1 MEAFMLNNVTPPTLD
16 LSGSGEPDHGVNP
29 ELELS
34 AGYILPDSPES
45 SFYPPSD
52 PPYPPPRNDRPKG
65 RGPRVWIAVALLV
78 VLAIGV
84 GLGLAVSLLRSP
96 STGNVAIG
104 ASSPPVVATSADA
117 LSVQQSLEQVSS
129 AVSPSVVKVTS
140 VSGQQEAI
148 GSGDILTSNGYIVT
162 NDHVVEG
169 YTSFTVLLPSGAR
182 YPATVVGQDA
192 QDDLAVMKIAAT
204 NLKPISFANSSQA
217 KVGELA
223 IAIGYPLGLQET
235 STYGIVS
242 ALNRTVSEAPS
253 GPAGELPDLLQ
264 TSAQLNP
271 GNSGG
276 ALVDIH
282 GQLIGIPTLSATNP
296 ETGSAAEGIG
306 YAISSNRVA
315 YVATQLIQHGKLVSS
330 KQGFLGIRGADVTP
344 QVAESYGLSAQS
356 GVLVSGFAKDA
367 AGSSPAEQAGLRT
380 GDIITAV
387 DGQSVSGSDDLAS
400 ATLSRAPG
408 TKVTLTVIRGSS
420 ERSISVTLGER
431 PSN

>member
-1 MEAFMLNNVTPPTLD
+1 MLNNVTPPTFD
-16 LSGSGEPDHGVNP
+16 FSPSGEPDQAVNP
-29 ELELS
+29 EPELS
-34 AGYILPDSPES
+34 AGYNNLPVLPES
-45 SFYPPSD
+45 SFYPPSN
-52 PPYPPPRNDRPKG
+52 PPYPSLRNDRPKG
-65 RGPRVWIAVALLV
+65 RDPRVWVAVALLV

-84 GLGLAVSLLRSP
+84 GLGLAVSLLRS
-96 STGNVAIG
+96 SFTGNVVIG
-104 ASSPPVVATSADA
+104 ASSPPVVATSTGT

-129 AVSPSVVKVTS
+129 AVSPSVVKITS
-140 VSGQQEAI
+140 ESGQQEAI

-162 NDHVVEG
+162 NDHVVAG
-169 YTSFTVLLPSGAR
+169 YTSFSVLLPSGAH
-182 YPATVVGQDA
+182 YAATVVGQDA
-192 QDDLAVMKIAAT
+192 QDDLAVIKIAAT

-217 KVGELA
+217 KVGDLA
-223 IAIGYPLGLQET
+223 VAIGYPLGLQET

-253 GPAGELPDLLQ
+253 GPAGELPELIQ

-276 ALVDIH
+276 ALLDIH

-306 YAISSNRVA
+306 YAIPSNRVA
-315 YVATQLIQHGKLVSS
+315 YVATQLIEHGKLISS
-330 KQGFLGIRGADVTP
+330 KQGFLGIQGADVTP
-344 QVAESYGLSAQS
+344 QVAESNGLSVES

-367 AGSSPAEQAGLRT
+367 AGSSPAEQAGLQS